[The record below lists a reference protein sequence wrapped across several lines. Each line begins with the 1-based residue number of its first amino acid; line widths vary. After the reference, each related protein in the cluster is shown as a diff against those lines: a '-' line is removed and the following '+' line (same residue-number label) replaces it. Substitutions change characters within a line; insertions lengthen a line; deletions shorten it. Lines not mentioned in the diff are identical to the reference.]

1 MRRFV
6 LGFVLMLAAVAPL
19 SAQTLSTRDIIE
31 LTKAGLGE
39 EVLLALIDVHRP
51 VFPIDPDTLKMLKDA
66 GVRQSVIVAMVK
78 SGREVP
84 PFEPPQDAEQLM
96 TRSAPPPQVVVV
108 DHGYQ
113 EERRMREVA
122 VPVAVPVY
130 VPVHMR
136 WSQHLQPYHVQP
148 HVQPQHFQPVS
159 RAEPVYWG
167 FGGQLRPDA
176 WKPSDPPHKP
186 WNPGDGP
193 QKK

>member
-19 SAQTLSTRDIIE
+19 SAQTLSTRDIME
-31 LTKAGLGE
+31 LTKVGLGE
-39 EVLLALIDVHRP
+39 EVLLALIEVHRP
-51 VFPIDPDTLKMLKDA
+51 VFPIDPDTLKMLNDA
-66 GVRQSVIVAMVK
+66 GVHKSVIVAMVK

-84 PFEPPQDAEQLM
+84 PFEPLQDAEQLM

-113 EERRMREVA
+113 EERRVREVV

-130 VPVHMR
+130 VPVHVR
-136 WSQHLQPYHVQP
+136 GSQHVQPYHVQP
-148 HVQPQHFQPVS
+148 RHFQPVS

-176 WKPSDPPHKP
+176 WKPSDPPQKP
-186 WNPGDGP
+186 WNPGEGP